1 MGSSLPRFND
11 RGFYFFSSKAQ
22 PDIIKESSCDY
33 VFHGTGHTYC
43 KGVTALLHL
52 SPRFDLLTI
61 ALSFIEPIQD
71 YTSNFAE
78 FLPGKMDPF
87 VLVVAPKSK
96 VIYAI

>member
-1 MGSSLPRFND
+1 MYVHLI
-11 RGFYFFSSKAQ
+11 FFSSKAQ

-33 VFHGTGHTYC
+33 VFHGTGYTYC

-87 VLVVAPKSK
+87 VLVVASKSK
-96 VIYAI
+96 VTYAI